1 MRKIIL
7 LLLIFLSYSIYS
19 NIAKVAIRNFGIITI
34 GDNSN
39 YIGKHLWVLSF
50 ANTDSLFS
58 YSIKSNANDKF
69 IYFNLPKEL
78 PIKQLNY
85 FSKNNTEYTIK
96 KDDNIIFNTTV
107 KLNFLPQNLFI
118 ILRKNNPK
126 NNQIKGKI
134 LDSYAVED
142 SQNFYFL
149 VRTVLDKKLFCWY
162 ILKNNKVV
170 NIHTEKYHP
179 KHEKFG
185 RITITNFNQNTPQ
198 YTFSYKNKELEKVIT
213 IGDSIKLISVFDQN
227 KLNLPKITERFQYL
241 EYRGYIYYKSRK
253 NG

>member
-1 MRKIIL
+1 MKKIIL
-7 LLLIFLSYSIYS
+7 LILIFLSYSAYS
-19 NIAKVAIRNFGIITI
+19 NTAKVTVRNFGIISI

-85 FSKNNTEYTIK
+85 FSKNNTKYTIK

-142 SQNFYFL
+142 RQNFYF
-149 VRTVLDKKLFCWY
+149 
-162 ILKNNKVV
+162 
-170 NIHTEKYHP
+170 
-179 KHEKFG
+179 
-185 RITITNFNQNTPQ
+185 
-198 YTFSYKNKELEKVIT
+198 
-213 IGDSIKLISVFDQN
+213 
-227 KLNLPKITERFQYL
+227 
-241 EYRGYIYYKSRK
+241 
-253 NG
+253 